1 MEMLEALEDRVA
13 AQTDGSRIEKQCTD
27 VAVAAL
33 EQRCTDAAA
42 ATAAAL
48 ERSAA
53 TIADYEAVA
62 GAYARA
68 NADHDVSQN
77 VEALL
82 SALRASDGERRLA
95 ILDLGCGGGRDLA
108 ALARRNCDVW
118 GVDGSPTMCA
128 IAAAACPEATVRAV
142 DFVAGLDLPLQVDGV
157 FANASLFHAPS
168 ARLPAVLRDLRRALK
183 PGGVLFASVRH
194 GDGGDVEGWAR
205 GRSPTTRAWVARL
218 SEGTW
223 DDAFA
228 AAGFEL
234 LRGYH
239 RGDTT
244 NYYCTVWRRGG
255 AAAG

>member
-33 EQRCTDAAA
+33 EQQCTDAAA

-82 SALRASDGERRLA
+82 SALRASDGDRRLA

-128 IAAAACPEATVRAV
+128 IAAAACPAATVRAR
-142 DFVAGLDLPLQVDGV
+142 DFVAGLDLPVRFDGV

-168 ARLPAVLRDLRRALK
+168 ARLPAVLRDVRRALK

-194 GDGGDVEGWAR
+194 GDGGDAEGWVR

-244 NYYCTVWRRGG
+244 NYYCTVWRNSD